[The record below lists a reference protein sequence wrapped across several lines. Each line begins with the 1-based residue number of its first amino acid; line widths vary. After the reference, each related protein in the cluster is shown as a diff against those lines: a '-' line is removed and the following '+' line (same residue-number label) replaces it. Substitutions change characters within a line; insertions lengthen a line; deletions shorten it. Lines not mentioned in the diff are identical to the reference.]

1 MYTFQQKKV
10 ISRRIADISYIKRY
24 RQLLKSVKSPAA
36 GRKMLDRQQLSVS
49 LVYEL
54 LAYYTE
60 EEILRVVAG
69 APVSSAEGPAP
80 DNAVKEVKKKVS
92 KFEQYPHIRWREM
105 DNPLVRTAD
114 SIFSDRI
121 NLWSRLRNIEKD
133 TEGAEEMDASLL
145 EEIVLKSVRME
156 LCFSELKSFNDTG
169 QFMGRH
175 PFIKEKD
182 ERARVLE
189 VLRTDPDRY
198 FEERKNIELNIT
210 RYSSQINSKKVPP
223 ARKKRAAENLDKFK
237 ALLQMYREIFDG
249 FIKGRQ

>member
-1 MYTFQQKKV
+1 
-10 ISRRIADISYIKRY
+10 
-24 RQLLKSVKSPAA
+24 
-36 GRKMLDRQQLSVS
+36 
-49 LVYEL
+49 
-54 LAYYTE
+54 
-60 EEILRVVAG
+60 
-69 APVSSAEGPAP
+69 
-80 DNAVKEVKKKVS
+80 
-92 KFEQYPHIRWREM
+92 M

-121 NLWSRLRNIEKD
+121 NLWSRLRDIEKD

-198 FEERKNIELNIT
+198 FEERKNIELNGKSVRQKTWTSSRPCSRCIG
-210 RYSSQINSKKVPP
+210 RYSTDSSKEDSDV
-223 ARKKRAAENLDKFK
+223 
-237 ALLQMYREIFDG
+237 
-249 FIKGRQ
+249 

>member
-1 MYTFQQKKV
+1 
-10 ISRRIADISYIKRY
+10 
-24 RQLLKSVKSPAA
+24 
-36 GRKMLDRQQLSVS
+36 
-49 LVYEL
+49 
-54 LAYYTE
+54 
-60 EEILRVVAG
+60 
-69 APVSSAEGPAP
+69 
-80 DNAVKEVKKKVS
+80 
-92 KFEQYPHIRWREM
+92 M

-237 ALLQMYREIFDG
+237 ALLQMYREIFDV

>member
-1 MYTFQQKKV
+1 
-10 ISRRIADISYIKRY
+10 
-24 RQLLKSVKSPAA
+24 
-36 GRKMLDRQQLSVS
+36 
-49 LVYEL
+49 
-54 LAYYTE
+54 
-60 EEILRVVAG
+60 
-69 APVSSAEGPAP
+69 
-80 DNAVKEVKKKVS
+80 
-92 KFEQYPHIRWREM
+92 M

-223 ARKKRAAENLDKFK
+223 ARKKRAAENLDKLK